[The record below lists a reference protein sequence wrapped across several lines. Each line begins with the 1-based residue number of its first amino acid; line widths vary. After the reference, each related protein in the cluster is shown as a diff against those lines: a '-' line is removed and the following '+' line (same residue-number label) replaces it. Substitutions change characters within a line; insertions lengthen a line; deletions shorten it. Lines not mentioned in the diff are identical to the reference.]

1 MYCHENVCDF
11 AKHKARLAGALLAST
26 ALAVNPLAAFA
37 GDVLPTGGTVA
48 AGSVNASTSGTTM
61 TVTQSSDQ
69 AIVNWNGFSIGQGY
83 TVNFVQPDSSSAI
96 LNRVT
101 GSTTST
107 IAGSLTANGQVYL
120 INPNGIAITSTG
132 SVKVGGGFVA
142 STLDISDEDFLN
154 GNLKFQGDGAS
165 AGVSNEGVIT
175 IGRGGYAALLGG
187 TVKNSGTIAVPVGKV
202 GLGSGEQATL
212 DLSGDGFLQ
221 VAVPTADGA
230 EGDGALVENSGSISA
245 SGGLVVMK
253 AATAKS
259 AARQAIN
266 MSGVVEAD
274 SVSGSDGEIVIG
286 GGDGG
291 TVKVSGK
298 VTAKSSTGKGGKIKV
313 TGKTIKLASAE
324 IDASG
329 ATGGGSIN
337 IGGLRHGADGLQT
350 AETTSVDANTV
361 IRADATQAGNGGN
374 VVVWS
379 DLLTTYNGTISAVGA
394 GTGTG
399 GDAEVSGKAT
409 LVYTGYTNLY
419 GPGGYG
425 TLLLDPYNITISSG
439 TASNSSGTTATGND
453 SVINVSTLTNAL
465 ASANVEIT
473 TNSGGSQTGNIT
485 VASDI
490 SWSAGTTL
498 TLTAANNI
506 YVNANITATGA
517 SAGLVLTY
525 GGSDYSIASGSSIT
539 LSGASASL
547 AINGQA
553 YTLIHSMSELDAIDT
568 TGLSGHYALA
578 EDLDASGTTYT
589 SALVATGS
597 SSFTG
602 TFAGLGNT
610 ISNLTINA
618 SSGYGV
624 ALFYGSSGA
633 IRDVGLASVNITGGY
648 YVGALVGSN
657 RGTISNS
664 YATGSVN
671 GTYSYIGGLVG
682 QNSSGGAIS
691 NSYATVGVGGSTYV
705 GGLVGLNDA
714 GAISNSYAAGS
725 VTGVAYVGGLAG
737 DNGSGYGS
745 GTIANSYATGSVTGD
760 GDVGGLV
767 GYNVNSGS
775 ISYSYATGSVTGG
788 SSSGAVGGLV
798 GTSYGTISNSYAT
811 GNVLGF
817 SIGGLV
823 GHNRGAISN
832 SYATGSVTGSGNYI
846 GGLVGYNNSGT
857 ISYSYATGAVTA
869 SSSSSYSYAGGL
881 LGYSTSGT
889 VSYSYATGAVNAA
902 ASSFYSYAGGLIGY
916 NANGTVSYS
925 YATGAV
931 NASSLSES
939 SSSAAFAGGLVG
951 YSDNSTI
958 SYSYATGAVNAS
970 SASFSFPSSAYVG
983 GLVGYDF
990 VSTISYSYAA
1000 GAVTASASSSVANNT
1015 GVGGLLG
1022 YTWLDGS
1029 TFTALYWDTESSGT
1043 TTGVGLG
1050 TATGVTG
1057 LTSAQ
1062 ARVASNYSGWD
1073 FSTVW
1078 YQTGD
1083 MRPILRSEAATAVNG
1098 VITVSNL
1105 HQLALMGADLTA
1117 SYQLTADLDAS
1128 ATASTATSR
1137 GIWGA
1142 AGWQSVGDFFTA
1154 FSGTFDGNGH
1164 TISNLTISASSA
1176 TFVGLFGGSEGTITN
1191 IGLVNADITGGS
1203 YVGGLIGIN
1212 AGTVSNAYVT
1222 GSVSGSGDYVGGLV
1236 GYGGGPG
1243 TVSTS
1248 NSTASV
1254 SGGAGVGGLMGSNR
1268 GGISNS
1274 YSTGSVTGTSY
1285 VGGLVGYGDGGTVSN
1300 SYATGSV
1307 SGTSYVG
1314 GLMGFSTG
1322 TIRYSYA
1329 TGSVNGSGDYVGGLV
1344 GGNAGTLTALYW
1356 DTVTSGRTTG
1366 VGVGSATGVTG
1377 LTTSQFQD
1385 TDYFYTLASA
1395 AGWDFETVWA
1405 PPSDG
1410 YYPELYAMSTVAW
1423 VSDVAASS
1431 TYGDS
1436 TATVGSVTSHG
1447 GPSSYV
1453 WGRAGDSL
1461 TLTGGTYAVSSTT
1474 SAGSHSSSLT
1484 TSVSSATSADG
1495 LSYRVIYYGGTNN
1508 LTVAQR
1514 AITVA
1519 ANAAS
1524 STYGNTASL
1533 TYSVTSGS
1541 LVNGDSLS
1549 GSLASTGAS
1558 STANVGDYSITQGT
1572 LDNSNYAITY
1582 VGNTLTVGQRAIT
1595 VAANAASST
1604 YGETA
1609 SLTYSVTSGSLVNGD
1624 RLSGSLA
1631 STGASSTANVGT
1643 YSITQGTLAAN
1654 SNYAVTYVAGTLT
1667 VGQRAITVTADN
1679 VTITDGDTAN
1689 LTWRLTSGSLVN
1701 GDSLS
1706 GSLASDGTSGGVGTY
1721 SITQGTLAAGGNYA
1735 LTYAAGILTVNAA
1748 SGGGGTTI
1756 VPSTPL
1762 AGTFGQSSSPFGF
1775 SGAGSTGLGGTSGV
1789 AQIVSYGVGSQ
1800 GSADQSSGSGSS
1812 GSVMTVEDPELSGAV
1827 CQLGDGSAVACSV
1840 N

>member
-230 EGDGALVENSGSISA
+230 ESDGALVENSGSISA

-253 AATAKS
+253 VATAKS

-313 TGKTIKLASAE
+313 TGKAIKLASAE

-337 IGGLRHGADGLQT
+337 IGGLKHGADGLQT
-350 AETTSVDANTV
+350 AETASLDANTV
-361 IRADATQAGNGGN
+361 IRADATQSGNGGN

-553 YTLIHSMSELDAIDT
+553 YTLIHSMMALDAIDN
-568 TGLSGHYALA
+568 GLSGYYALA
-578 EDLDASGTTYT
+578 EDLDVTATYYSVLVGT
-589 SALVATGS
+589 GPDP
-597 SSFTG
+597 FTG

-610 ISNLTINA
+610 ISNLTISASGTNNVGLFGSSTGTIRDIGLVNA
-618 SSGYGV
+618 S
-624 ALFYGSSGA
+624 
-633 IRDVGLASVNITGGY
+633 ITGAS
-648 YVGALVGSN
+648 YVGALVGYNNS
-657 RGTISNS
+657 GTISNS
-664 YATGSVN
+664 YA
-671 GTYSYIGGLVG
+671 
-682 QNSSGGAIS
+682 SGGVS
-691 NSYATVGVGGSTYV
+691 GVG
-705 GGLVGLNDA
+705 
-714 GAISNSYAAGS
+714 
-725 VTGVAYVGGLAG
+725 
-737 DNGSGYGS
+737 
-745 GTIANSYATGSVTGD
+745 
-760 GDVGGLV
+760 
-767 GYNVNSGS
+767 
-775 ISYSYATGSVTGG
+775 
-788 SSSGAVGGLV
+788 AV
-798 GTSYGTISNSYAT
+798 
-811 GNVLGF
+811 
-817 SIGGLV
+817 
-823 GHNRGAISN
+823 
-832 SYATGSVTGSGNYI
+832 

-857 ISYSYATGAVTA
+857 ISNSYVTGSVTGAGSNIGGLAGRSTGTISYSYSSANVTGNQYEYNDPDLGAVTQG
-869 SSSSSYSYAGGL
+869 SMYVGGL
-881 LGYSTSGT
+881 VGDNRGVL
-889 VSYSYATGAVNAA
+889 SYSYATGSVTANGGTAIGGLAGQNLGNAI
-902 ASSFYSYAGGLIGY
+902 SYSYASGSVTGTNTVGGLVGY
-916 NANGTVSYS
+916 NYLATVNYS
-925 YATGAV
+925 YATGSV
-931 NASSLSES
+931 TGTGTV
-939 SSSAAFAGGLVG
+939 GGLVG
-951 YSDNSTI
+951 GTYGAI
-958 SYSYATGAVNAS
+958 SYSYATGSVSGS
-970 SASFSFPSSAYVG
+970 SNFG
-983 GLVGYDF
+983 GLIGLWQ
-990 VSTISYSYAA
+990 A
-1000 GAVTASASSSVANNT
+1000 GT
-1015 GVGGLLG
+1015 L
-1022 YTWLDGS
+1022 
-1029 TFTALYWDTESSGT
+1029 TALYWDTDTSGT
-1043 TTGVGLG
+1043 TTGIGLG
-1050 TATGVTG
+1050 STTGYTG

-1105 HQLALMGADLTA
+1105 HQLALMGTDLTA

-1128 ATASTATSR
+1128 ITASTATSS

-1142 AGWQSVGDFFTA
+1142 TGWQSVGDNSTA

-1164 TISNLTISASSA
+1164 TITGLTINASS
-1176 TFVGLFGGSEGTITN
+1176 TDDVGLFGVSSGTITN
-1191 IGLVNADITGGS
+1191 IGLVNVDVAGRS
-1203 YVGGLIGIN
+1203 YVGGLTGGN
-1212 AGTVSNAYVT
+1212 AGTISNAYVT
-1222 GSVSGSGDYVGGLV
+1222 GSVSGSGTGEFVGGLV
-1236 GYGGGPG
+1236 GYGSGPS

-1248 NSTASV
+1248 YSTANV
-1254 SGGAGVGGLMGSNR
+1254 SGGAAVGGLMGLNR

-1274 YSTGSVTGTSY
+1274 YSTGSVTGSGFGVGGLLGYSDGGTINNSYATGSVNSSNFY
-1285 VGGLVGYGDGGTVSN
+1285 VGGLVGYSIGTVSNSYATGSVNGGSNYVGGLLGSSIGTVSN

-1307 SGTSYVG
+1307 SGSYQVG
-1314 GLMGFSTG
+1314 GLIGYSSGGTISNSYATGSVTG
-1322 TIRYSYA
+1322 TGNTVGGLLGYSDGSSISNSYATGSVHGSYHVGGLVGYSSNGVIGYSYA
-1329 TGSVNGSGDYVGGLV
+1329 TGSVSGISYVGGLI
-1344 GGNAGTLTALYW
+1344 GSNNGTGTLTALYW
-1356 DTVTSGRTTG
+1356 DTDRSGTTTG
-1366 VGVGSATGVTG
+1366 VGLGSATGVTG
-1377 LTTSQFQD
+1377 LTTSQFQN
-1385 TDYFYTLASA
+1385 TDGFYTLASA
-1395 AGWDFETVWA
+1395 AGWDFENVWA

-1461 TLTGGTYAVSSTT
+1461 TLTGGTYAVSSNT
-1474 SAGSHSSSLT
+1474 SAGSHSSRLT
-1484 TSVSSATSADG
+1484 TSTSSATSTNG
-1495 LSYRVIYYGGTNN
+1495 LSYRVIYYGGANN

-1558 STANVGDYSITQGT
+1558 STANVGTYSVTQGT

-1595 VAANAASST
+1595 VAA
-1604 YGETA
+1604 
-1609 SLTYSVTSGSLVNGD
+1609 
-1624 RLSGSLA
+1624 
-1631 STGASSTANVGT
+1631 
-1643 YSITQGTLAAN
+1643 
-1654 SNYAVTYVAGTLT
+1654 
-1667 VGQRAITVTADN
+1667 DN
-1679 VTITDGDTAN
+1679 VTITDGDRAS
-1689 LTWRLTSGSLVN
+1689 LTWQLTSGSLVN

-1721 SITQGTLAAGGNYA
+1721 SITQGTLAASGNYA

-1789 AQIVSYGVGSQ
+1789 AQIVSYSGGSQ
-1800 GSADQSSGSGSS
+1800 GSAGQSSGSGSS